1 MANSVTITVGGKA
14 GRRLANSVL
23 ANSVLAN
30 SVKYGRRLANSVVA
44 SGVVAWV
51 VSLF

>member
-14 GRRLANSVL
+14 GQRLANSVR

-30 SVKYGRRLANSVVA
+30 SVKRAARLANSVVA
-44 SGVVAWV
+44 SGVIAWV